1 MKIFSQ
7 SAACALIAVASVTA
21 AATTSA
27 SANASAFVNS
37 SASTQSSASAH
48 SSASAK
54 SSASATLS
62 ATANAFGF
70 NIPTINWPTVYNRQI
85 KPIGYQPPK
94 PTATQYNNLM
104 KFNTDIFTTVD
115 LPDCNADGTTPTIV
129 LIELNCFVVT
139 VSITVRQIQYQYPRR
154 IRKSWNK
161 TIQIHRSIQINMQPK
176 LVSNNHK

>member
-27 SANASAFVNS
+27 SANASASVNS
-37 SASTQSSASAH
+37 ST
-48 SSASAK
+48 
-54 SSASATLS
+54 SATLS

-70 NIPTINWPTVYNRQI
+70 NIPTINWPTVYNGQI